1 MAVGAFAAQRI
12 MSLLSFKHCD
22 QVFFF
27 YYGFKTGKLYNLF
40 FCDGLWYW
48 DTPQW

>member
-27 YYGFKTGKLYNLF
+27 LLRLQDGEAIQFV